1 LQSKVNVSGAWFRC
15 LPREHSYG
23 FVKCSVGVG
32 FVQQVRLVSDLVCW
46 AIGNCEISF
55 YAVKPLS
62 EKVRSEKS
70 TLRLMR
76 PFGNSEDR
84 FSISFNASVKFCDR
98 SAVF

>member
-1 LQSKVNVSGAWFRC
+1 MGGAWFRY
-15 LPREHSYG
+15 LHRERGSG
-23 FVKCSVGVG
+23 FVICSVGVG

-55 YAVKPLS
+55 YAVEPLS

-76 PFGNSEDR
+76 PFGNSKDR
-84 FSISFNASVKFCDR
+84 FPIDFDASVEFCNR
-98 SAVF
+98 STVF